1 MNTIKACITKIEGID
16 SVNLV
21 SFDAQGESLVM
32 MSLELNP
39 SLEIGSRVL
48 LGIKA
53 TTVSVAKEKQ
63 TMLSISNQMPVRIES
78 INNGELLSS
87 IKLSFSDTIIESII
101 TKNSVLR
108 MGLKPQDELIALV
121 KASDLSIVEIL

>member
-1 MNTIKACITKIEGID
+1 MNTIKACVTKIEGID

-32 MSLELNP
+32 MSLELNL

-53 TTVSVAKEKQ
+53 TTVSVAKEKN
-63 TMLSISNQMPVRIES
+63 TMLSISNQIPVRIEN

-101 TKNSVLR
+101 TKKSALH
-108 MGLKPQDELIALV
+108 MDLKPQDKLIALV

>member
-1 MNTIKACITKIEGID
+1 MNTIKACVTKIEGID

-53 TTVSVAKEKQ
+53 TTVSVAKDKQ
-63 TMLSISNQMPVRIES
+63 TMLSISNQIPVRIES

-108 MGLKPQDELIALV
+108 MDLKPQDELIALV

>member
-1 MNTIKACITKIEGID
+1 MNTIKARVTKIEGMD

-39 SLEIGSRVL
+39 SLEVGSSVL

-53 TTVSVAKEKQ
+53 TSVSVAKEKH
-63 TMLSISNQMPVRIES
+63 TMLSISNQIPVRIES

-87 IKLSFSDTIIESII
+87 IKLSFFATIIESII
-101 TKNSVLR
+101 TKRSTQR
-108 MGLKPQDELIALV
+108 MELKPQDDLIALV

>member
-1 MNTIKACITKIEGID
+1 MNTIQACITKIEGID

-87 IKLSFSDTIIESII
+87 IKLSFSDSIIESII

>member
-1 MNTIKACITKIEGID
+1 MNTIQACITKIEGID